1 MAQITIYVPNDVE
14 DTLRARARESGQ
26 SLSSY
31 IVQAAL
37 RVARPEAW
45 SAEFLAVLGTWDGPF
60 PEPLDHPPERVES
73 L

>member
-14 DTLRARARESGQ
+14 DELRVRARESGK
-26 SLSSY
+26 SLSAY
-31 IVQAAL
+31 ITQAAV
-37 RVARPEAW
+37 RAARPEAW

-60 PEPLDHPPERVES
+60 PELEDPLPERVES